1 MGSDM
6 QQDREWHL
14 DKKVPLALI
23 VTLILQSGTFIW
35 WAAKADNRLDNLER
49 LSAISSPQ
57 IERIVKIETK
67 MDSIVDNLNDVKVM
81 LRIRALTPLP
91 SQN

>member
-1 MGSDM
+1 MR
-6 QQDREWHL
+6 QDREWHL

-23 VTLILQSGTFIW
+23 VTLLVQSGTFIW
-35 WAAKADNRLDNLER
+35 WAAKADNRLDVLER
-49 LSAISSPQ
+49 TSAISAPQ

-81 LRIRALTPLP
+81 LRIRTLTPLP
-91 SQN
+91 PN

>member
-1 MGSDM
+1 LQGAVLRKDDM

-23 VTLILQSGTFIW
+23 LTLALQSGAFIW

-49 LSAISSPQ
+49 DRPVSTSQ
-57 IERIVKIETK
+57 VERIVRLEAK
-67 MDSIVDNLNDVKVM
+67 MD
-81 LRIRALTPLP
+81 
-91 SQN
+91 